1 MRQDAPADGGPDPVI
16 DGDAP
21 DLGGD
26 DTPDAGDGGLD
37 DADLDPAAAGDGDD
51 DPPAAPVVPKV
62 EDKPK
67 DEPKPEEKTD
77 EDDFSKEPEFTTDKN
92 GRKRVNSIP
101 QPRVKK
107 MVENA
112 VTKAV
117 TAKETEHT
125 EKVKTFEKQIAEY
138 EDLGSIMATDPDRFF
153 GMLQSAYP
161 AYKQYAKGGAAPA
174 ATPAAPQVNDPMPQ
188 PDGRLADGTPAYSP
202 EGFQKVQEWQARQ
215 IEDRVLKQVGEKYKY
230 LDDEKATREAREAAI
245 PQVRSQI
252 SNAMQQWD
260 GFKENFDAILT
271 ELRTDSQEAERTGR
285 APKLTLHDAYRVVI
299 NRQYKAERD
308 KTQKEIEALKV
319 DRNKVREEVIAEL
332 RQRPT
337 STATTPTALVTRPDA
352 ADSNVGQP
360 RDTAAIIRESIASM
374 RRAG

>member
-26 DTPDAGDGGLD
+26 DAPDPGDGGLD
-37 DADLDPAAAGDGDD
+37 DADLDPAAAGGDD
-51 DPPAAPVVPKV
+51 DDAPAAPVVPKV

-67 DEPKPEEKTD
+67 DEPKPEEKKD
-77 EDDFSKEPEFTTDKN
+77 EGDFSAEPEFTTDKN
-92 GRKRVNSIP
+92 GRKIVNRIP

-117 TAKETEHT
+117 TAKETEYT
-125 EKVKTFEKQIAEY
+125 EKVSQFEKQIAEY

-161 AYKQYAKGGAAPA
+161 AYKQYAKGGAATPAPAPA
-174 ATPAAPQVNDPMPQ
+174 AHANDPMPQ

-230 LDDEKATREAREAAI
+230 LDDQRAADQAREAAI

-285 APKLTLHDAYRVVI
+285 APKLSLHDAYRVVI

-308 KTQKEIEALKV
+308 KTQKEIEALKT

-337 STATTPTALVTRPDA
+337 STATTPTAPVTRPDA
-352 ADSNVGQP
+352 ADSNAGQP